1 MRLLQILSN
10 KKSKFNNFLTKN
22 HFEQLSDLNIEF
34 FESVKNS
41 LLDPQGLNL
50 ANDVK
55 WIKLNQNWNSS
66 KFPVVIGGEGPPVL
80 LLHGFDS
87 SFLEFRRIYQSLKK
101 NFQVII
107 PDLLGFGF
115 SPRHATYDY
124 NPSKIILYLIDI
136 LEKLNITNNLK
147 IIGASM
153 GGSTALKLAFE
164 IPNTIDKIILLSPA
178 GLFGE
183 PKNIPFPLNQ
193 IGASFLGLPQV
204 RKSLCR
210 QAFAFPKICVGEM
223 EEQIASIHLGCKGWR
238 NSLAS
243 FAKSGG
249 FAGTQKYIQNIPI
262 KTLCGENDRILGKKE
277 IKNIKE
283 IEKLNF
289 IGLQNCGH
297 LPHVDLPILS
307 GKIIEDYFCN
317 RNNF

>member
-1 MRLLQILSN
+1 M
-10 KKSKFNNFLTKN
+10 TKTN
-22 HFEQLSDLNIEF
+22 FEQLSDLNVEF
-34 FESVKNS
+34 FERAKLS
-41 LLDPQGLNL
+41 LLDPLGIYL

-55 WIKLNQNWNSS
+55 WIKLNEKWNFL
-66 KFPVVIGGEGPPVL
+66 KFPVVIGGKGEPIL

-87 SFLEFRRIYQSLKK
+87 SFLEFRRIYQALKRD
-101 NFQVII
+101 FQVII

-115 SPRHATYDY
+115 SPRCATNEY
-124 NPSKIILYLIDI
+124 NPQKIISYLIDI
-136 LEKLNITNNLK
+136 LETLEITNNLK

-164 IPNTIDKIILLSPA
+164 IPNSIDKIILLSPA

-193 IGASFLGLPQV
+193 IGASFLGLQQV

-210 QAFAFPKICVGEM
+210 QAFAYPDKYVGEM

-249 FAGTQKYIQNIPI
+249 FAGTHKYIQNIPI
-262 KTLCGENDRILGKKE
+262 KTLCGENDRIIGKKE

-297 LPHVDLPILS
+297 LPHVDLPSLS
-307 GKIIEDYFCN
+307 SKIIHDYFCN
-317 RNNF
+317 KF

>member
-1 MRLLQILSN
+1 M
-10 KKSKFNNFLTKN
+10 TKT
-22 HFEQLSDLNIEF
+22 HFEQLSDLNIDF
-34 FESVKNS
+34 FESTKIS
-41 LLDPQGLNL
+41 LLDPLGLYL

-55 WIKLNQNWNSS
+55 WIKLNENWNSL
-66 KFPVVIGGEGPPVL
+66 KFPVVMGGKGQPIL

-87 SFLEFRRIYQSLKK
+87 SFLEFRRIYQSLKR
-101 NFQVII
+101 NFQVIV

-115 SPRHATYDY
+115 SPRCATNEYT
-124 NPSKIILYLIDI
+124 PSKIVSYLID
-136 LEKLNITNNLK
+136 LLRTLKITRNLK

-164 IPNTIDKIILLSPA
+164 IPDSVDKIILLSPA

-183 PKNIPFPLNQ
+183 PKSIPFPLNQ

-210 QAFAFPKICVGEM
+210 QAFAFPNECVGEM

-249 FAGTQKYIQNIPI
+249 FAGTHKYIQNIPI
-262 KTLCGENDRILGKKE
+262 KAVCGVNDRILGKKE
-277 IKNIKE
+277 IENIRK
-283 IEKLNF
+283 IDKLNF
-289 IGLQNCGH
+289 VGLQNCGH
-297 LPHVDLPILS
+297 LPHVDLPSITS
-307 GKIIEDYFCN
+307 KIIQDYF
-317 RNNF
+317 

>member
-1 MRLLQILSN
+1 
-10 KKSKFNNFLTKN
+10 LTKTYL
-22 HFEQLSDLNIEF
+22 EKLSDLNVNF
-34 FESVKNS
+34 FESAKTS
-41 LLDPQGLNL
+41 LLDPLGLYL

-55 WIKLNQNWNSS
+55 WIKLDHNWNSL
-66 KFPVVIGGEGPPVL
+66 KFPVVMGGKGQPVL

-87 SFLEFRRIYQSLKK
+87 SFLEFRRIYQSLKN

-115 SPRHATYDY
+115 SPRCATNEY
-124 NPSKIILYLIDI
+124 NSSKIISYLIDL
-136 LEKLNITNNLK
+136 LETLQLKKNLK

-164 IPNTIDKIILLSPA
+164 ISDSIDKIILLSPA

-183 PKNIPFPLNQ
+183 PRRIPFPLNQ
-193 IGASFLGLPQV
+193 IGAAFLGLPQV

-210 QAFAFPKICVGEM
+210 QAFAFPDECVGEM

-249 FAGTQKYIQNIPI
+249 FAGTYEFVQNIPI
-262 KTLCGENDRILGKKE
+262 KTVCGENDRILGKKE
-277 IKNIKE
+277 IKNIRK

-289 IGLQNCGH
+289 VGLQNCGH
-297 LPHVDLPILS
+297 LPHVDLPSLS
-307 GKIIEDYFCN
+307 SKIIQDYFLES
-317 RNNF
+317 RFYS

>member
-1 MRLLQILSN
+1 LDKTHL
-10 KKSKFNNFLTKN
+10 
-22 HFEQLSDLNIEF
+22 EQLGDLNIDF
-34 FESVKNS
+34 FESAKMS
-41 LLDPQGLNL
+41 LLDPLGLYL

-55 WIKLNQNWNSS
+55 WIKLDKNWNSL
-66 KFPVVIGGEGPPVL
+66 KFPVVIGGEGQPIL

-87 SFLEFRRIYQSLKK
+87 SFLEFRRIYQSLKRNYK
-101 NFQVII
+101 VII

-115 SPRHATYDY
+115 SPRCASNEYD
-124 NPSKIILYLIDI
+124 PAIIISYLVDI
-136 LEKLNITNNLK
+136 LETLQITKNLK

-164 IPNTIDKIILLSPA
+164 IPDSIEKIILLSPA

-193 IGASFLGLPQV
+193 IGATFLGLPQV

-210 QAFAFPKICVGEM
+210 QAFAYPDECVGEM

-249 FAGTQKYIQNIPI
+249 FAGTCKYIQNIPI
-262 KTLCGENDRILGKKE
+262 KTICGENDRILGKKE
-277 IKNIKE
+277 IKNIKK
-283 IEKLNF
+283 IKKLNF
-289 IGLQNCGH
+289 VGLQNCGH
-297 LPHVDLPILS
+297 LPHVDLPSLS
-307 GKIIEDYFCN
+307 SKIIQDYF
-317 RNNF
+317 FS

>member
-1 MRLLQILSN
+1 MNN
-10 KKSKFNNFLTKN
+10 KKLKYKYFLTKN
-22 HFEQLSDLNIEF
+22 NFEQLGDLNAEF
-34 FESVKNS
+34 FESAKLS
-41 LLDPQGLNL
+41 LLDPLGLYL

-55 WIKLNQNWNSS
+55 WIKLNQNWNSL
-66 KFPVVIGGEGPPVL
+66 KFPVVMGGKGQPIL

-87 SFLEFRRIYQSLKK
+87 SFLEFRRIYKSLKR
-101 NFQVII
+101 NFQVIV

-115 SPRHATYDY
+115 SPRCATNEY
-124 NPSKIILYLIDI
+124 NSSKIISHLID
-136 LEKLNITNNLK
+136 LLKTLKITKNLK

-153 GGSTALKLAFE
+153 GGSTALKLAYE
-164 IPNTIDKIILLSPA
+164 IPNSIEKIILLSPA

-183 PKNIPFPLNQ
+183 PKSIPFPLNQ

-210 QAFAFPKICVGEM
+210 QAFAFPDECVGKM

-262 KTLCGENDRILGKKE
+262 KTLCGDNDRILGKKE
-277 IKNIKE
+277 LKKIGNIK
-283 IEKLNF
+283 KLNF
-289 IGLQNCGH
+289 VGLQNCGH
-297 LPHVDLPILS
+297 LPHIDLPSLS
-307 GKIIEDYFCN
+307 SKIIHDYFLE
-317 RNNF
+317 

>member
-1 MRLLQILSN
+1 LS
-10 KKSKFNNFLTKN
+10 KINFK
-22 HFEQLSDLNIEF
+22 QLSDLNIEF
-34 FESVKNS
+34 FESAKMS
-41 LLDPQGLNL
+41 LLDPLGLYL

-55 WIKLNQNWNSS
+55 WIKLNKNWNSLE
-66 KFPVVIGGEGPPVL
+66 FPVVIGGKGQPIL

-101 NFQVII
+101 NFQVIV

-115 SPRHATYDY
+115 SPRCATNEY
-124 NPSKIILYLIDI
+124 NPSKIILFLIDI
-136 LEKLNITNNLK
+136 LENLQITHNLK

-153 GGSTALKLAFE
+153 GGSTALRLAFE
-164 IPNTIDKIILLSPA
+164 IPNSIEKIMLLSPA

-193 IGASFLGLPQV
+193 IGASFLGFPQV

-210 QAFAFPKICVGEM
+210 QAFAFPDKCVGEM

-238 NSLAS
+238 ESLAS

-249 FAGTQKYIQNIPI
+249 FAGTHKYIQNLPI

-277 IKNIKE
+277 IKNIKK
-283 IEKLNF
+283 IEELNC

-297 LPHVDLPILS
+297 LPHVDLPMLS
-307 GKIIEDYFCN
+307 VKIIQDF
-317 RNNF
+317 F

>member
-1 MRLLQILSN
+1 MN
-10 KKSKFNNFLTKN
+10 KN
-22 HFEQLSDLNIEF
+22 HSEKLSDLNIEF
-34 FESVKNS
+34 FKSAKMS
-41 LLDPQGLNL
+41 LLDPLGLYL

-55 WIKLNQNWNSS
+55 WIKLNKNWNSS
-66 KFPVVIGGEGPPVL
+66 SFPVVIGGEGQPLL

-101 NFQVII
+101 NFKVFI

-115 SPRHATYDY
+115 SPRCATNEY
-124 NPSKIILYLIDI
+124 NPSKIISYLVDL
-136 LEKLNITNNLK
+136 LETLKITNNLK

-153 GGSTALKLAFE
+153 GGATALKFAFE
-164 IPNTIDKIILLSPA
+164 NKDCIEKILLLSPA

-193 IGASFLGLPQV
+193 VGASFLGLPQV

-210 QAFAFPKICVGEM
+210 QAFAYPDECVGEM

-249 FAGTQKYIQNIPI
+249 FAGTNKYIQNIPI
-262 KTLCGENDRILGKKE
+262 KTICGENDRILGKKE
-277 IKNIKE
+277 IKNIKK

-289 IGLQNCGH
+289 VGLQNCGH
-297 LPHVDLPILS
+297 LPHIDLPSLTS
-307 GKIIEDYFCN
+307 KIIQDYFLE
-317 RNNF
+317 

>member
-1 MRLLQILSN
+1 LN
-10 KKSKFNNFLTKN
+10 KSYFQ
-22 HFEQLSDLNIEF
+22 QLSDLNVEF
-34 FESVKNS
+34 FESAKNS
-41 LLDPQGLNL
+41 LLDPLGLYL
-50 ANDVK
+50 AKDVK
-55 WIKLNQNWNSS
+55 WITLNRSWNSL
-66 KFPVVIGGEGPPVL
+66 KFPVVMGGTGQPLL

-87 SFLEFRRIYQSLKK
+87 SFLEFRRIYQSLKR

-115 SPRHATYDY
+115 SPRCATNEY
-124 NPSKIILYLIDI
+124 NPSKIISYLIDLLKTLQI
-136 LEKLNITNNLK
+136 KKNLK

-164 IPNTIDKIILLSPA
+164 IPDSIDKIILLSPA

-183 PKNIPFPLNQ
+183 PKSIPFPLNQ

-210 QAFAFPKICVGEM
+210 QAFAFPDEGVGEM

-249 FAGTQKYIQNIPI
+249 FAGTQKYIQNIPT
-262 KTLCGENDRILGKKE
+262 KAVCGENDRILGKKE
-277 IKNIKE
+277 IRKIQK
-283 IEKLNF
+283 IYKLNF

-297 LPHVDLPILS
+297 LPHVDLPSLS
-307 GKIIEDYFCN
+307 SKIIQDYFLGK
-317 RNNF
+317 NFTTNLDT

>member
-1 MRLLQILSN
+1 MTN
-10 KKSKFNNFLTKN
+10 PD
-22 HFEQLSDLNIEF
+22 FEQLSDLNIKF
-34 FESVKNS
+34 FNTAKTL
-41 LLDPQGLNL
+41 LLDPLGLDL

-55 WIKLNQNWNSS
+55 WIKLNENWNSL
-66 KFPVVIGGEGPPVL
+66 KFPVVIGGKGQPIL

-101 NFQVII
+101 NFLVII

-115 SPRHATYDY
+115 SPRCATKKY
-124 NPSKIILYLIDI
+124 NTSKIISCLIDI
-136 LEKLNITNNLK
+136 LETLQITNNLK

-153 GGSTALKLAFE
+153 GGSIALKLAFE
-164 IPNTIDKIILLSPA
+164 IPNTIDKIVLLSPA

-183 PKNIPFPLNQ
+183 PKTIPFPLNQ

-210 QAFAFPKICVGEM
+210 QAFAYPDECVGEM

-243 FAKSGG
+243 FAESGG
-249 FAGTQKYIQNIPI
+249 FAGTQKYIQNFSI

-277 IKNIKE
+277 IKKLKK

-289 IGLQNCGH
+289 VGLKNCGH
-297 LPHVDLPILS
+297 LPHIDLPALS
-307 GKIIEDYFCN
+307 SKIIYDYFLQK
-317 RNNF
+317 NNFYIN